1 MNVLLVNPQSTGV
14 FSTFGINLPPMGLL
28 YVAAALEQAGHRVVV
43 RDLSLQGEELSASD
57 LKRADVVGISSDSTR
72 IEKAMVVARK
82 AARAGRPVVMG
93 GPHPQFLADE
103 ICACGAVSYIVKG
116 EGEPV
121 FPALLSALERGEDPV
136 SVRGIFFREHGRII
150 ETPDADRPDVESLPW
165 PARHLVDLQRY
176 SGCVDEVPVTPIVT
190 SRGCPGACHFCS
202 SSSFFGRGWRYRSA
216 ESVLAELDEIHN
228 RYGFRAVA
236 FLDDNFTLLPER
248 VEQIADGIIERGY
261 GLKLW
266 NFSRVDTIVNNPVMV
281 EKLARAGSR
290 TIYLGI
296 ESESADTLDSLGKRT
311 TIADVERA
319 VSLLKENNIDVF
331 GSYIIGNLDEDRG
344 HVERTIDLA
353 IRLDSSIAQF
363 SILTPYPGTQLY
375 QQIKDRIFMRRWKF
389 YDGLHLVFRHPK
401 INRHLLQILLV
412 SAFVRF
418 YRRSREAV
426 DGFNHVARR
435 NRPSVRKMLVCA
447 WDMFF

>member
-14 FSTFGINLPPMGLL
+14 FSTFGINLPPLGLL
-28 YVAAALEQAGHRVVV
+28 YVAASLEQAGHRVVV
-43 RDLSLQGEELSASD
+43 RDLSLQGEALSVSD
-57 LKRADVVGISSDSTR
+57 LKGADVVGISSDSTR

-93 GPHPQFLADE
+93 GPHPQFMADE

-121 FPALLSALERGEDPV
+121 FPALLAALEKGEDPS
-136 SVRGIFFREHGRII
+136 SVRGIIFREQGRIV

-176 SGCVDEVPVTPIVT
+176 SGCVDEVPLTPIVA

-216 ESVLAELDEIHN
+216 ESVLLELDEIHN
-228 RYGFRAVA
+228 RYGFRGVA

-248 VEQIADGIIERGY
+248 VEKVADGIIERGY
-261 GLKLW
+261 NLKLW
-266 NFSRVDTIVNNPVMV
+266 NFSRVDTIVNNPDMV
-281 EKLARAGSR
+281 RKLAAAGSR
-290 TIYLGI
+290 TVYLGI
-296 ESESADTLDSLGKRT
+296 ESDSAKTLNSLGKNT

-319 VSLLKENNIDVF
+319 VALLKENRIDVF
-331 GSYIIGNLDEDRG
+331 GSYIIGNLDEDRAD
-344 HVERTIDLA
+344 VERTIELA
-353 IRLDSSIAQF
+353 LRLDTSIAQF

-375 QQIKDRIFMRRWKF
+375 QEVKHRIFKRRWKF

-401 INRHLLQILLV
+401 INRHLLQVLLV
-412 SAFVRF
+412 SAFMRF
-418 YRRSREAV
+418 YRRSREAI

-435 NRPSVRKMLVCA
+435 NRPSIRKMMVCA
-447 WDMFF
+447 WDLFF

>member
-43 RDLSLQGEELSASD
+43 RDLSLQGELLSDTD
-57 LKRADVVGISSDSTR
+57 LKGADVVGISSDSTR
-72 IEKAMVVARK
+72 IEKAMSIARRATK
-82 AARAGRPVVMG
+82 AGRPVVMG
-93 GPHPQFLADE
+93 GPHPQFMADD
-103 ICACGAVSYIVKG
+103 ICRSGAVSYIVKG
-116 EGEPV
+116 EGEAV
-121 FPALLSALERGEDPV
+121 FPALLAALEKGEEPA
-136 SVRGIFFREHGRII
+136 SVRGIIYREHGRMV

-176 SGCVDEVPVTPIVT
+176 SGSVDEVPVTPLVT

-202 SSSFFGRGWRYRSA
+202 SSSFFGRGWRYRTA

-248 VEQIADGIIERGY
+248 VEKIADGIIERGY

-266 NFSRVDTIVNNPVMV
+266 NFSRVDTIVHNPEMV
-281 EKLARAGSR
+281 RKLARAGSR
-290 TIYLGI
+290 TIYMGI
-296 ESESADTLDSLGKRT
+296 ESDSADTLNSMGKRT
-311 TIADVERA
+311 SIAEVEQA
-319 VSLLKENNIDVF
+319 VALLKENNIEVF
-331 GSYIIGNLDEDRG
+331 GSYIIGNLNEDRG

-353 IRLDSSIAQF
+353 IRLDTNIAQF
-363 SILTPYPGTQLY
+363 SILTPYPGTELY
-375 QQIKDRIFMRRWKF
+375 QQIKDRIFTRRWKF
-389 YDGLHLVFRHPK
+389 YDGLHLVFRHPR
-401 INRHLLQILLV
+401 INRHLLQVLLV

-435 NRPSVRKMLVCA
+435 SRPPFRKMVVCV

>member
-28 YVAAALEQAGHRVVV
+28 YVAAALEQAGHTVVV
-43 RDLSLQGEELSASD
+43 RDLALEGERLSASD
-57 LKRADVVGISSDSTR
+57 LKCADVVGISSDSTR
-72 IEKAMVVARK
+72 IEKAMSIART
-82 AARAGRPVVMG
+82 AAKAGRPVVIG
-93 GPHPQFLADE
+93 GPHPQFMADE
-103 ICACGAVSYIVKG
+103 VLACGAVSYIVKG
-116 EGEPV
+116 EGEAV
-121 FPALLSALERGEDPV
+121 FPALLAAVEHHQDPA
-136 SVRGIFFREHGRII
+136 SVRGIIFREQGRSI
-150 ETPDADRPDVESLPW
+150 ETPDADRPDVEALPW
-165 PARHLVDLQRY
+165 PARHLVELQRY
-176 SGCVDEVPVTPIVT
+176 SGCIDDIPMTPLVT

-216 ESVLAELDEIHN
+216 ASVLAELDEIYH

-248 VEQIADGIIERGY
+248 VEQISDGIIERGY

-266 NFSRVDTIVNNPVMV
+266 NFSRVDTIVNNPGMV
-281 EKLARAGSR
+281 QKLARAGSR
-290 TIYLGI
+290 TVYLGI
-296 ESESADTLDSLGKRT
+296 ESESAETLNSLGKHT
-311 TIADVERA
+311 SLADVERA
-319 VSLLKENNIDVF
+319 VSLLKENRIEVF
-331 GSYIIGNLDEDRG
+331 GSYIIGDLGEDRS
-344 HVERTIDLA
+344 HVERTIELA
-353 IRLDSSIAQF
+353 IRLDTNIAQF

-375 QQIKDRIFMRRWKF
+375 QQIKDRIFTRRWKF

-435 NRPSVRKMLVCA
+435 NRPSVKKMLVCA

>member
-28 YVAAALEQAGHRVVV
+28 YVAASLEQAGHSVVV
-43 RDLSLQGEELSASD
+43 RDLSLQGERLSSFD
-57 LKRADVVGISSDSTR
+57 LKNADVVGISSDSTR
-72 IEKAMVVARK
+72 IEKAMDVARRASK
-82 AARAGRPVVMG
+82 AGRPVVMG

-103 ICACGAVSYIVKG
+103 ICACGTVSYIVKG

-121 FPALLSALERGEDPV
+121 FPALLAALEKREDPA
-136 SVRGIFFREHGRII
+136 SVRGIIYREQGRLI
-150 ETPDADRPDVESLPW
+150 ETPDADRPDIESLPW

-176 SGCVDEVPVTPIVT
+176 SGCVDDVPVAPLVT

-202 SSSFFGRGWRYRSA
+202 SSSFFGRGWRYRGA

-248 VEQIADGIIERGY
+248 VEKIADGIIDRGY

-266 NFSRVDTIVNNPVMV
+266 NFSRVDTIIHNPDMV
-281 EKLARAGSR
+281 KKLARAGSR

-296 ESESADTLDSLGKRT
+296 ESGNEESLKSLGKRT
-311 TIADVERA
+311 TVADVERA
-319 VSLLKENNIDVF
+319 VCLLKENNIEVF
-331 GSYIIGNLDEDRG
+331 GSYIIGNLGEDRD
-344 HVERTIDLA
+344 HVERTVDLA
-353 IRLDSSIAQF
+353 IRLDTGIAQF

-375 QQIKDRIFMRRWKF
+375 QDIKDRIFTRRWKF

-401 INRHLLQILLV
+401 INRHLLQILLI

-426 DGFNHVARR
+426 DGFNDVARR
-435 NRPSVRKMLVCA
+435 NRPSIRKTLVCA
-447 WDMFF
+447 WDLFF

>member
-14 FSTFGINLPPMGLL
+14 FSTFGINLPPLGLL
-28 YVAAALEQAGHRVVV
+28 YVAASLEQAGHTVVV
-43 RDLSLQGEELSASD
+43 RDLALQGETLSASD
-57 LKRADVVGISSDSTR
+57 LKCADVVGISSDSTR
-72 IEKAMVVARK
+72 IEKAMQVARR
-82 AARAGRPVVMG
+82 AAKAGRPVVMG

-103 ICACGAVSYIVKG
+103 ICASGAVSYIVKG

-121 FPALLSALERGEDPV
+121 VPALLAALERHEEPA
-136 SVRGIFFREHGRII
+136 SVRGIIFREHGRII

-176 SGCVDEVPVTPIVT
+176 SGRVDEVPVTPLVT

-216 ESVLAELDEIHN
+216 ESVLAELDEIHT

-236 FLDDNFTLLPER
+236 FLDDNFTLLPDR
-248 VEQIADGIIERGY
+248 VEKIADGIIERGY

-266 NFSRVDTIVNNPVMV
+266 NFSRVDTIVNNPDMV
-281 EKLARAGSR
+281 SKLAQAGSR

-296 ESESADTLDSLGKRT
+296 ESESADTLNSLGKRT
-311 TIADVERA
+311 PMADVERA
-319 VSLLKENNIDVF
+319 VSLLKENNIEVF
-331 GSYIIGNLDEDRG
+331 GSYIIGDLGEDRG
-344 HVERTIDLA
+344 HVERTIELA
-353 IRLDSSIAQF
+353 IRLDTSIAQF

-375 QQIKDRIFMRRWKF
+375 QQIKDRIFTRRWKF

-401 INRHLLQILLV
+401 INRHLLQVLLIT
-412 SAFVRF
+412 AFVRF

-426 DGFNHVARR
+426 EGFNHVAKR
-435 NRPSVRKMLVCA
+435 NRPSFRKILVCV
-447 WDMFF
+447 WDLFF

>member
-28 YVAAALEQAGHRVVV
+28 YVAAALEQAGHTVVV
-43 RDLSLQGEELSASD
+43 RDLALQGEVLSATD

-72 IEKAMVVARK
+72 IEKAMAIARK
-82 AARAGRPVVMG
+82 AAKAGRPVVMG

-103 ICACGAVSYIVKG
+103 ICASGAVSYIIKG

-121 FPALLSALERGEDPV
+121 FPALLSALERGEDPAA
-136 SVRGIFFREHGRII
+136 VRGLIFRQQGRMV
-150 ETPDADRPDVESLPW
+150 ETPDADKPDVEALPW

-176 SGCVDEVPVTPIVT
+176 SGCVDDVPVTPIVT

-216 ESVLAELDEIHN
+216 ESVLAELDEIYV

-248 VEQIADGIIERGY
+248 VEQIADGIIARGY
-261 GLKLW
+261 DFKLW
-266 NFSRVDTIVNNPVMV
+266 NFSRVDTIVNHPAMV
-281 EKLARAGSR
+281 QKLARAGSR

-296 ESESADTLDSLGKRT
+296 ESDSAETLNSLGKRT
-311 TIADVERA
+311 SVADVERA
-319 VSLLKENNIDVF
+319 VSLLKEHKIEVF

-344 HVERTIDLA
+344 QVDRTIELA
-353 IRLDSSIAQF
+353 IRLDTNIAQF

-375 QQIKDRIFMRRWKF
+375 QQIKERIFTRRWKF
-389 YDGLHLVFRHPK
+389 YDGLHLVFRHPR
-401 INRHLLQILLV
+401 INRHLLQVLLV

-435 NRPSVRKMLVCA
+435 NRPSIKKMLVCA

>member
-28 YVAAALEQAGHRVVV
+28 YVAASLEQAGHRVVV
-43 RDLSLQGEELSASD
+43 RDLSLQGEALSVSD
-57 LKRADVVGISSDSTR
+57 LKGADVVGISSDSTR
-72 IEKAMVVARK
+72 IEKAMVVARQ

-93 GPHPQFLADE
+93 GPHPQFMADE

-121 FPALLSALERGEDPV
+121 FPALLAALEKGADPS
-136 SVRGIFFREHGRII
+136 SVRGLIFREQGRII

-176 SGCVDEVPVTPIVT
+176 SGCVDEVPLTPIVT

-216 ESVLAELDEIHN
+216 ESVLLELDEIHN
-228 RYGFRAVA
+228 RYGFRGVA

-248 VEQIADGIIERGY
+248 VEKVADGIIERGY
-261 GLKLW
+261 NLKLW
-266 NFSRVDTIVNNPVMV
+266 NFSRVDTIVNNPGMV
-281 EKLARAGSR
+281 KKLAAAGSR

-296 ESESADTLDSLGKRT
+296 ESDSANTLNSLGKNT

-319 VSLLKENNIDVF
+319 VALLKENRIDVF

-344 HVERTIDLA
+344 DVERTIELA
-353 IRLDSSIAQF
+353 LRLDTSIAQF

-375 QQIKDRIFMRRWKF
+375 QEVKHLIFKHRWKF

-412 SAFVRF
+412 SAFMRF
-418 YRRSREAV
+418 YRRSREAI

-447 WDMFF
+447 WDLFF

>member
-28 YVAAALEQAGHRVVV
+28 YVAASLEQAGHTVVV
-43 RDLSLQGEELSASD
+43 RDLALQGEELVASD
-57 LKRADVVGISSDSTR
+57 LKWADVVGISSDSTR
-72 IEKAMVVARK
+72 IEKAMTVARK

-103 ICACGAVSYIVKG
+103 VLAGNAVSYIVKG

-121 FPALLSALERGEDPV
+121 FPALLAALERREDPA
-136 SVRGIFFREHGRII
+136 SVRGIIYRQDGHLF
-150 ETPDADRPDVESLPW
+150 ETPDADKPDIESLPW

-216 ESVLAELDEIHN
+216 ASVLAELDEIYQ

-266 NFSRVDTIVNNPVMV
+266 NFSRVDTIVNNPEMV
-281 EKLARAGSR
+281 RKLALAGSR
-290 TIYLGI
+290 TVYLGI
-296 ESESADTLDSLGKRT
+296 ESESAETLHSLGKRT
-311 TIADVERA
+311 AIADVERA
-319 VSLLKENNIDVF
+319 VALLKENRIEVF
-331 GSYIIGNLDEDRG
+331 GSYIIGDLGEDRS

-353 IRLDSSIAQF
+353 IRLDTNIAQF

-375 QQIKDRIFMRRWKF
+375 QQIKDRIFTRRWKF

-401 INRHLLQILLV
+401 INRHLLQVLLV
-412 SAFVRF
+412 LAFVRF

-435 NRPSVRKMLVCA
+435 NRPSIRKMLVCA

>member
-28 YVAAALEQAGHRVVV
+28 YVAASLEQAGHSVVV
-43 RDLSLQGEELSASD
+43 RDLSLQGERLSSFD
-57 LKRADVVGISSDSTR
+57 LKNADVVGISSDSTR
-72 IEKAMVVARK
+72 IEKAMDVARRASK
-82 AARAGRPVVMG
+82 AGRPVVMG

-103 ICACGAVSYIVKG
+103 ICACGTVSYIVKG

-121 FPALLSALERGEDPV
+121 FPALLAALEKREDPA
-136 SVRGIFFREHGRII
+136 SVRGIIYREQGRLI
-150 ETPDADRPDVESLPW
+150 ETPDADRPDIESLPW

-176 SGCVDEVPVTPIVT
+176 SGCVDDVPVAPLVT

-202 SSSFFGRGWRYRSA
+202 SSSFFGRGWRYRGA

-248 VEQIADGIIERGY
+248 VEKIADGIIDRGY

-266 NFSRVDTIVNNPVMV
+266 NFSRVDTIIHNPDMV
-281 EKLARAGSR
+281 KKLARAGSR

-296 ESESADTLDSLGKRT
+296 ESGNEESLNSLGKRT
-311 TIADVERA
+311 TVADVERA
-319 VSLLKENNIDVF
+319 VCLLKENNIEVF
-331 GSYIIGNLDEDRG
+331 GSYIIGNLGEDRD
-344 HVERTIDLA
+344 HVERTVDLA
-353 IRLDSSIAQF
+353 IRLDTGIAQF

-375 QQIKDRIFMRRWKF
+375 QDIKDRIFTRRWKF

-401 INRHLLQILLV
+401 INRHLLQILLI

-435 NRPSVRKMLVCA
+435 NRPSIRKTLVCA
-447 WDMFF
+447 WDLFF